1 MILIKQ
7 KEQEKAYMK
16 DEEDIKQLLRQ
27 QKNKWKK
34 DTKMLKSGAATL
46 QELIT
51 EAADD
56 LKASELNKSNS
67 AIDEIKS
74 KRIHDHKE

>member
-46 QELIT
+46 
-51 EAADD
+51 
-56 LKASELNKSNS
+56 
-67 AIDEIKS
+67 
-74 KRIHDHKE
+74 